1 MCDPEDIILDDPIM
15 TNPIK
20 VVSSWLAQIQKKKC
34 VEFPSDDARSN
45 NNRSKKSPIKG
56 GMELRSLI

>member
-45 NNRSKKSPIKG
+45 NNRSKKSPI
-56 GMELRSLI
+56 